1 MVLKWH
7 LKIVQLVSGNQNQ
20 FVNVSN
26 FVSLLLKKE
35 ERESLCLTPFLLL
48 KVLFNS
54 YLTQP
59 PFIRFKWAN
68 KSIVLVC
75 LIMFVVLFA
84 MSIWN
89 LDSVVADEIVNRLP
103 LQWVGH
109 ISWNH
114 WSTLLLFGIL
124 IA

>member
-7 LKIVQLVSGNQNQ
+7 LKIVQLVSRNQNQ
-20 FVNVSN
+20 FVTVRY

-35 ERESLCLTPFLLL
+35 ERERLCLTLFLLL

-54 YLTQP
+54 YLTKP
-59 PFIRFKWAN
+59 PCIRFKWAN

>member
-7 LKIVQLVSGNQNQ
+7 LKIVQLVSRNQNQ
-20 FVNVSN
+20 FVTVRY

-89 LDSVVADEIVNRLP
+89 LDSVVAAGKTHLVDSLEHTSAFRHLNSLDDLGR
-103 LQWVGH
+103 
-109 ISWNH
+109 
-114 WSTLLLFGIL
+114 T
-124 IA
+124 

>member
-7 LKIVQLVSGNQNQ
+7 LKIVQLVSRNQNQ
-20 FVNVSN
+20 FVTVRY

-35 ERESLCLTPFLLL
+35 ERERLCLTLFLLL

-54 YLTQP
+54 YLTKP
-59 PFIRFKWAN
+59 PCIRFKWAN

-89 LDSVVADEIVNRLP
+89 LDSVVA
-103 LQWVGH
+103 WVRH
-109 ISWNH
+109 IS
-114 WSTLLLFGIL
+114 
-124 IA
+124 